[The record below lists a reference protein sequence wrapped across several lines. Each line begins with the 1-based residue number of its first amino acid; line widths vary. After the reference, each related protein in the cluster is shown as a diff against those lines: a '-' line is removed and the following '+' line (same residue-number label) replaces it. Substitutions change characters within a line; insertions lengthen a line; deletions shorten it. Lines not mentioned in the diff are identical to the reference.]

1 MNNDYSSPEFMGNQY
16 SPSNGG
22 IMGGG
27 ESLGNEFNPNEKK
40 TMVGGV
46 DVSSNKTKKR
56 ITQLAGFLVSF
67 SKSNIGEYW
76 ELREGNNSIGTNKTN
91 EITLSE
97 KHVSGDHA
105 VINVYHEVKE
115 NSWIFD
121 IADKSSSNGT
131 YINGDRL
138 RIFTGLRLKNNDKI
152 QIGEYVFMLFIVDKF
167 QNNLEQNPQFVS
179 NEQAPDYSQEDWFS
193 QMNGATKPGN

>member
-1 MNNDYSSPEFMGNQY
+1 MSNDYSSPEFMGNQY

-22 IMGGG
+22 TMGGG
-27 ESLGNEFNPNEKK
+27 ESLGTDFNPNDKK

-46 DVSSNKTKKR
+46 DTTSSKTKKR
-56 ITQLAGFLVSF
+56 VTQLAGFLVSF
-67 SKSNIGEYW
+67 SKSIIGEYW

-91 EITLSE
+91 EIILSE

-105 VINVYHEVKE
+105 VINVYHDPKE

-131 YINGDRL
+131 YINGERL

-152 QIGEYVFMLFIVDKF
+152 QIGEYIFMLFMVDKF
-167 QNNLEQNPQFVS
+167 QNKLEQNPQFIS
-179 NEQAPDYSQEDWFS
+179 NEQAPDYSQEDWLA
-193 QMNGATKPGN
+193 QMNSTTKPGY